1 MSLWSYGWFFLG
13 VVLGGVA
20 LLVIFSLLAMAQ
32 KGDAY
37 QERLECELRRQS
49 GSLPPE
55 DHGAAVDPDLGPV
68 SADPPIITP
77 R

>member
-1 MSLWSYGWFFLG
+1 MIVSLWSYGWFFLG

-37 QERLECELRRQS
+37 QERLEWELRR
-49 GSLPPE
+49 
-55 DHGAAVDPDLGPV
+55 
-68 SADPPIITP
+68 
-77 R
+77 